1 MSFTLGAAPQP
12 MSVVLPRDADFVA
25 SMTSTTGVWPGTGET
40 LKMFDAAGTQVASWA
55 AVIAGA
61 TASWT
66 VDTLVVVAVIA
77 AGARTARLHHFED
90 GNDLAWAAGG
100 VSYA

>member
-1 MSFTLGAAPQP
+1 MSFTLGATPQP

-40 LKMFDAAGTQVASWA
+40 LKLFDAAGVQVASWV

-61 TASWT
+61 TASWNIAAAT
-66 VDTLVVVAVIA
+66 VAGVIA
-77 AGARTARLHHFED
+77 VNPRTARLHHAEG
-90 GNDLAWAAGG
+90 GNDLVWAAGS